1 MTRPD
6 RSAGGRIRGVPPTTP
21 ACPGYPHDRLIA
33 ERDAAHRRLE
43 GMLAKGQKEATEL
56 NKEYDRLQQKA
67 LDAVEELETFK
78 RDKLGMKDEEEAAE
92 QAS

>member
-1 MTRPD
+1 
-6 RSAGGRIRGVPPTTP
+6 
-21 ACPGYPHDRLIA
+21 
-33 ERDAAHRRLE
+33 
-43 GMLAKGQKEATEL
+43 MLAKGQKEATEL